1 METIGEKL
9 SYDSTTKLGEGGYA
23 IVYKGLFEG
32 LKEVAIKR
40 IQQAHVNHPIN
51 TNEHENERK
60 IMLEVSDHPNI
71 LRYICYETNKD
82 FL

>member
-1 METIGEKL
+1 MEKVGEKL
-9 SYDSTTKLGEGGYA
+9 SYDSTKKLGEGGYA

-32 LKEVAIKR
+32 LKEE
-40 IQQAHVNHPIN
+40 AHVNHPLS
-51 TNEHENERK
+51 TNEHENERT

-71 LRYICYETNKD
+71 LLCICYETNKD